1 MNLTPLRYPGGK
13 SKTYRYI
20 QHIMKLNN
28 CTHYIEPFAGG
39 AGVAIA
45 LLLNNDVK
53 KISINDY
60 DISIYA
66 FWYSVLYH
74 TDELI
79 KLINNTPITM
89 EEWYKQ
95 KEIQLSKTQ
104 KTNNLLQLGF
114 STLFLNRT
122 NRSGILKAG
131 VIGGKNQ
138 DGNYKMDCRFNKEKI
153 IKLIIN
159 IANKK
164 SKIKLTNKDAESF
177 IIENIC
183 KTKNSFTFFDPP
195 YYKKGPALYTNFY
208 EHENHISLCKTI
220 STKMNKN
227 TWILTYDISET
238 IENLYKNFN
247 SLKYILNYS
256 ITKPTKGQE
265 ILIFSKNINIG
276 KIEKYLEIV
285 S

>member
-13 SKTYRYI
+13 SKTYSYI
-20 QHIMKLNN
+20 QHVIKLNN

-45 LLLNNDVK
+45 LLLNNDVN

-66 FWYSVLYH
+66 FWFSVLNY

-79 KLINNTPITM
+79 ELINNTPITM

-95 KEIQLSKTQ
+95 KEIQLSKKQ
-104 KTNNLLQLGF
+104 NTNNLLQLGF

-138 DGNYKMDCRFNKEKI
+138 NGNYKMDCRFNKEKI

-177 IIENIC
+177 IKENIC

-195 YYKKGPALYTNFY
+195 YYNKGPALYTNFY
-208 EHENHISLCKTI
+208 EHENHLSLYNTI
-220 STKMNKN
+220 SKKMNRKV
-227 TWILTYDISET
+227 WILTYDISET
-238 IENLYKNFN
+238 IESLYKDFN
-247 SLKYILNYS
+247 SLRYILNYS

-265 ILIFSKNINIG
+265 FLIFSKNIVIG
-276 KIEKYLEIV
+276 EVEKHLKIV
-285 S
+285 F